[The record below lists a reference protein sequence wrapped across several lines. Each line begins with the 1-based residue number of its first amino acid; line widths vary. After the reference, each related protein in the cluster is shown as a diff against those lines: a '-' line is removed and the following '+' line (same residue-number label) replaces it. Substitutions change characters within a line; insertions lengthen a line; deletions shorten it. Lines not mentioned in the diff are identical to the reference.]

1 MVKKSLRKDS
11 SLKQKKTS
19 GLDIDQIVDSS
30 TKSEK
35 NVSKK
40 VESLSVVPKTR
51 VTGYIRE
58 DLHERLMD
66 GINEE
71 RKKSRKRGD
80 KSVQGKLDISAVMNE
95 SVELWLKK
103 NKY

>member
-1 MVKKSLRKDS
+1 MVRKSVRKDS
-11 SLKQKKTS
+11 SLKRKNS
-19 GLDIDQIVDSS
+19 SSLDIDKIVDFSS
-30 TKSEK
+30 KSEK
-35 NVSKK
+35 KTQKKIESPTPVS
-40 VESLSVVPKTR
+40 KTR

-58 DLHERLMD
+58 DLHERLLD

-71 RKKSRKRGD
+71 RRKSRKRGD

>member
-1 MVKKSLRKDS
+1 MVRKSVRKDS
-11 SLKQKKTS
+11 TLKRKNSS
-19 GLDIDQIVDSS
+19 GLDIDKIVDSS

-35 NVSKK
+35 KTQKKTETPISVS
-40 VESLSVVPKTR
+40 KTR

-58 DLHERLMD
+58 DLHERLLD

>member
-1 MVKKSLRKDS
+1 MVKKSTRKDS
-11 SLKQKKTS
+11 TLKRKES
-19 GLDIDQIVDSS
+19 SSLDINKIVDSS
-30 TKSEK
+30 TQSE
-35 NVSKK
+35 KK
-40 VESLSVVPKTR
+40 VESPSVVPKTR